1 MLHLVQ
7 TRFDLSDSVVEDLAT
22 ELQRLKE
29 TDVLRQLLV
38 NAASAESLDE
48 FRASLETTTATA
60 TMPHVPSVSA

>member
-38 NAASAESLDE
+38 DAANAESIDE
-48 FRASLETTTATA
+48 FRVSLEMAATITT
-60 TMPHVPSVSA
+60 PVPSVSV